1 MADKEMRA
9 VLADILLEMMSA
21 NKKIVVIDADL
32 ARANGTLA
40 LRKEF
45 PERALDVGVAEQNMA
60 SVAAGMAACGAIP
73 FISSF
78 TPFATRRICD
88 QVAISIAYAK
98 RNVKIIGTD
107 PGIAAE
113 LNGATHMSVED
124 LGVLRSIPDLV
135 LIEPVDDVQLRKM
148 MPKIAEYDGPVY
160 VRLFRKVA
168 DRVFDENN
176 YEFDMF
182 HADKITEGKDVTL
195 FASGIM
201 VHESL
206 QAVSMLKEQ
215 NIEAELVNIHTIKP
229 IDEEAILASA
239 KKTGAVVTCEN
250 HNVIGGLGSAV
261 AEVLVRNY
269 PVPVEMIGIQ
279 DRFGQ
284 VGKLPFL
291 KEEYGMTAE
300 SIVKAAK
307 KVLAR
312 K

>member
-1 MADKEMRA
+1 MAEKEMRE
-9 VLADILLEMMSA
+9 VLADTLLEMMRA
-21 NKKIVVIDADL
+21 NEKIVVIDADL
-32 ARANGTLA
+32 ARTNGTLA
-40 LRKEF
+40 LREEF
-45 PERALDVGVAEQNMA
+45 PDRALDVGIAEQNMA
-60 SVAAGMAACGAIP
+60 SVAAGMATCGAIP

-124 LGVLRSIPDLV
+124 IGVLRSIPNLV
-135 LIEPVDDVQLRKM
+135 LVEPVDDVQLRRM
-148 MPKIAEYDGPVY
+148 LPRIVEYNGPVY
-160 VRLFRKVA
+160 IRLFRRVA
-168 DRVFDENN
+168 NRVFDENN
-176 YEFDMF
+176 YEFDLF
-182 HADKITEGKDVTL
+182 SADKIIDGKDVTL

-206 QAVSMLKEQ
+206 QAVSELKEQ
-215 NIEAELVNIHTIKP
+215 GIDAELINIHTIKP
-229 IDEEAILASA
+229 IDEKAVLTSA

-261 AEVLVRNY
+261 AEVLVKNY
-269 PVPVEMIGIQ
+269 PVPMEMIGIQ

-284 VGKLPFL
+284 VGRLPFL

-300 SIVKAAK
+300 AIVKAVK
-307 KVLAR
+307 KVLER